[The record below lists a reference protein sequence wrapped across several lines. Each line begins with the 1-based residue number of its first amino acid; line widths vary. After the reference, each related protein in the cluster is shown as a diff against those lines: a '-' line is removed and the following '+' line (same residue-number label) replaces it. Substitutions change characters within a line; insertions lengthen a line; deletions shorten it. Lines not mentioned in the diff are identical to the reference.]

1 MSAVHSI
8 PLEHCLI
15 VAAVLFALGLTGLFI
30 RRNIIFA
37 LMCIEVM
44 MNSAGL
50 AFVSAGSYQQKAD
63 GQVMFLM
70 ILTLAAAETCV
81 GLAFVLQLYRRF
93 DTLDTDAASEMRG

>member
-1 MSAVHSI
+1 MI
-8 PLEHCLI
+8 PLHSVPVEHALI
-15 VAAVLFALGLTGLFI
+15 VAAILFALGLTGLFI

-50 AFVSAGSYQQKAD
+50 AFVAAGSRWNQPD